1 MNNYSKELMHHGVQ
15 GMRWGIRRYQPYG
28 IGYDPQNVGKF
39 IGNMKRTPKGYQKA
53 LNRLSKDAEYN
64 QAFGQEHDKKQEKYT
79 KRSNEYAEKAKTY
92 RRSADTAQLYGTYD
106 RRTGKKVAPELLRDA
121 QKFEKKS
128 MKYAQ
133 KALEERKKRD
143 TYNQL
148 VKESDEMVNKIIAD
162 AAIHNFDITQKMD
175 RKLVDTGNRALRVLS
190 SVLLG
195 PIPGTMAT
203 FRSQEVDSNRYK
215 VTKNMDP
222 SRNVGN
228 LTYMITP
235 ERVLE
240 NNNRPYG
247 IGYSA
252 KNEGKFIGK
261 QIKKKQ
267 IINKNTKKG
276 TWNNESNAKYVNENG
291 LSKEWK
297 DTKHGDYSY
306 REKAVKDKDG
316 YYTTF
321 IIDKHDPD
329 SERSMRTLEKNFE
342 EIKRTAPRYYVEHN
356 YDWLIEANPELKKK
370 SKNEIANMFKV
381 AVISSNGEA
390 SLEGSKESGFQWA
403 IPYVTFNTNTKDGK
417 VRPMYTG
424 TDD

>member
-1 MNNYSKELMHHGVQ
+1 MNTLTTELMHHGVQ

-28 IGYDPQNVGKF
+28 VGYDPQKVGKF
-39 IGNMKRTPKGYQKA
+39 IGNMKRTSRGYQKA

-79 KRSNEYAEKAKTY
+79 KQSNEYAEKAKTY

-106 RRTGKKVAPELLRDA
+106 RSTGKKVAPELLRDA

-133 KALEERKKRD
+133 KALEERNKRD
-143 TYNQL
+143 SYNQL
-148 VKESDEMVNKIIAD
+148 VRESDEMVNKIIAD
-162 AAIHNFDITQKMD
+162 AATHNFDITQKMD
-175 RKLVDTGNRALRVLS
+175 RTLVDTGNRALRVLS

-215 VTKNMDP
+215 VTKNTDP

-240 NNNRPYG
+240 NNNRG
-247 IGYSA
+247 ADRVA
-252 KNEGKFIGK
+252 KAVGERK
-261 QIKKKQ
+261 QVMEQAAEQRKTG
-267 IINKNTKKG
+267 NKG

-297 DTKHGDYSY
+297 DTKHGNYSY

-329 SERSMRTLEKNFE
+329 SERSMKALEKNFE

-356 YDWLIEANPELKKK
+356 YDWLIKENPELKKK
-370 SKNEIANMFKV
+370 SKSEIANMFKV
-381 AVISSNGEA
+381 AAISSNGEA

>member
-1 MNNYSKELMHHGVQ
+1 MNNHSKELMHHGVQ

-162 AAIHNFDITQKMD
+162 AATHNFDITQKMD

-240 NNNRPYG
+240 NNNRG
-247 IGYSA
+247 ADRVA
-252 KNEGKFIGK
+252 KALGERK
-261 QIKKKQ
+261 QAKV
-267 IINKNTKKG
+267 NASG
-276 TWNNESNAKYVNENG
+276 FRESNVEG
-291 LSKEWK
+291 WK
-297 DTKHGDYSY
+297 RNIEGGYQKQ
-306 REKAVKDKDG
+306 VKQKDG
-316 YYTTF
+316 SSITF
-321 IIDKHDPD
+321 ISDDINDNNKQQA
-329 SERSMRTLEKNFE
+329 SARLEKNLE
-342 EIKRTAPRYYVEHN
+342 RIKREAPRHYVEQN
-356 YDWLIEANPELKKK
+356 YERILRFNPKLKGK
-370 SKNEIANMFKV
+370 SKAELAKMFKV
-381 AVISSNGEA
+381 DTVNSNGTVD
-390 SLEGSKESGFQWA
+390 LEPSKESGMQWA
-403 IPYVTFNTNTKDGK
+403 FPYVESGFDNKTGK
-417 VRPMYTG
+417 LVLGITG
-424 TDD
+424 TDS

>member
-1 MNNYSKELMHHGVQ
+1 M
-15 GMRWGIRRYQPYG
+15 
-28 IGYDPQNVGKF
+28 
-39 IGNMKRTPKGYQKA
+39 
-53 LNRLSKDAEYN
+53 
-64 QAFGQEHDKKQEKYT
+64 QESNSAHAKK
-79 KRSNEYAEKAKTY
+79 
-92 RRSADTAQLYGTYD
+92 
-106 RRTGKKVAPELLRDA
+106 
-121 QKFEKKS
+121 KFEKKS

-133 KALEERKKRD
+133 KALEERNKRD
-143 TYNQL
+143 SYNQL
-148 VKESDEMVNKIIAD
+148 VRESDEMVNKIIGD
-162 AAIHNFDITQKMD
+162 AASHNFDITQKMD
-175 RKLVDTGNRALRVLS
+175 RKLVDTGNRTLRVLS

-215 VTKNMDP
+215 VTRNTDP

-240 NNNRPYG
+240 NNNRG
-247 IGYSA
+247 ADRVA
-252 KNEGKFIGK
+252 KDVGERK
-261 QIKKKQ
+261 QVMEQ
-267 IINKNTKKG
+267 AAEQTKTGNKG

-297 DTKHGDYSY
+297 DTKHGNYSY

-329 SERSMRTLEKNFE
+329 SERSMKTLEKNFE

-370 SKNEIANMFKV
+370 SKSEIANMFKV
-381 AVISSNGEA
+381 AAISSNGEA

>member
-1 MNNYSKELMHHGVQ
+1 MNTLTTELMHHGVQ

-28 IGYDPQNVGKF
+28 IGYDPQKVGKF

-79 KRSNEYAEKAKTY
+79 RQSNEYFKRMQESNSAHAK
-92 RRSADTAQLYGTYD
+92 
-106 RRTGKKVAPELLRDA
+106 K
-121 QKFEKKS
+121 KFEKKS

-133 KALEERKKRD
+133 KALEERAKRD
-143 TYNQL
+143 SYNQL

-162 AAIHNFDITQKMD
+162 AATHNFDITQKMD

-195 PIPGTMAT
+195 PIPGTLAT

-240 NNNRPYG
+240 NNNRG
-247 IGYSA
+247 ADRVA
-252 KNEGKFIGK
+252 KALGERK
-261 QIKKKQ
+261 QIMEQAKV
-267 IINKNTKKG
+267 NTSG
-276 TWNNESNAKYVNENG
+276 FRESNVEG
-291 LSKEWK
+291 WK
-297 DTKHGDYSY
+297 RNVEGGYQKQ
-306 REKAVKDKDG
+306 VKQKDG
-316 YYTTF
+316 SSITF
-321 IIDKHDPD
+321 ISDDINDNFKQQA
-329 SERSMRTLEKNFE
+329 SARLEKNLE
-342 EIKRTAPRYYVEHN
+342 RIKREAPRYYVEQN
-356 YDWLIEANPELKKK
+356 YERILKFNPKLEGK
-370 SKNEIANMFKV
+370 SKAELAKMFKV
-381 AVISSNGEA
+381 DAVNSNGTVD
-390 SLEGSKESGFQWA
+390 LEPSKESGMQWA
-403 IPYVTFNTNTKDGK
+403 FPYVESGFDNKTGK
-417 VRPMYTG
+417 LLFGVTG
-424 TDD
+424 TDS